1 MSRRNSW
8 RTTAC
13 KRPARRTDRW
23 EASREAGLPC
33 IVWVMSAHLELADYR
48 RRAAAMYETLRN
60 DRRAAPAAL
69 LGFRA
74 AKDRLF
80 AEHPSSPIPADA
92 RRDFRGLAYWRHDPA
107 LRFTAPLLPDPEAPP
122 FDLPRSS
129 LGPPI
134 PFVRIGW
141 VDFTV
146 DARACR
152 LAVHWLTEYAG
163 GIFIPFRDA
172 TSGTESY
179 GGGRYLW
186 DSAKGADLGVV
197 GGELVLDFNYAYH
210 PSCVYDPAWS
220 CPLAPPENRLSVP
233 IRAGERR
240 TPSA

>member
-1 MSRRNSW
+1 
-8 RTTAC
+8 
-13 KRPARRTDRW
+13 
-23 EASREAGLPC
+23 
-33 IVWVMSAHLELADYR
+33 MSAHLELADYR

-60 DRRAAPAAL
+60 DRRAGPAAL

-80 AEHPSSPIPADA
+80 AEHPASPIPAA
-92 RRDFRGLAYWRHDPA
+92 ERRDFRGLAYWRHDPA
-107 LRFTAPLLPDPEAPP
+107 LRITAPLLPDPEAPP
-122 FDLPRSS
+122 LDLPRSS

-141 VDFTV
+141 VDFAV
-146 DARACR
+146 DGRACR

-186 DSAKGADLGVV
+186 DSAKGADLGQV
-197 GGELVLDFNYAYH
+197 GDELVLDFNYA
-210 PSCVYDPAWS
+210 
-220 CPLAPPENRLSVP
+220 
-233 IRAGERR
+233 
-240 TPSA
+240 